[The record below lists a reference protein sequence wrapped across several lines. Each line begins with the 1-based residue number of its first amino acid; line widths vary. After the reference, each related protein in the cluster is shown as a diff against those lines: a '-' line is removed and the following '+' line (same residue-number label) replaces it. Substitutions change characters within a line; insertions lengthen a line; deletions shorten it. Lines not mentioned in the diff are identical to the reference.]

1 MIKEGYMPF
10 KMAKTYYRIV
20 NPEGRKTPLVLLHG
34 GPGSTHNYFE
44 VLDKLAYE
52 DDRPLIMYDQIGCGE
67 SFVEA
72 GEETFNKEVWL
83 SELISLKNYL
93 KLEKFHLLG
102 QSWGGMLAIIYAI
115 EKKPKEVKSFILSST
130 LSSAKL
136 WREENLKRV
145 SLMEKEYREAIL
157 EAEKTNNYKNN
168 LYLKAI
174 DVFMERYCAPRY
186 DKNSPDCLTR
196 KKVSGEKSYLIGWGE
211 NEFTP
216 TGTLAN
222 FEYTDRLKEIE
233 KPCLITSGSY
243 DLSSPYIA
251 KTMHDNI
258 KDSKWELF
266 QNARHMSFVEYND
279 EYIELLKNWLNDKD

>member
-1 MIKEGYMPF
+1 IKEGYMPF

-34 GPGSTHNYFE
+34 GPGSAHNYFE

-115 EKKPKEVKSFILSST
+115 EKKPKEVQSFILSST

-157 EAEKTNNYKNN
+157 EAEKTNNYKND

-174 DVFMERYCAPRY
+174 DVFM
-186 DKNSPDCLTR
+186 
-196 KKVSGEKSYLIGWGE
+196 
-211 NEFTP
+211 
-216 TGTLAN
+216 
-222 FEYTDRLKEIE
+222 
-233 KPCLITSGSY
+233 
-243 DLSSPYIA
+243 
-251 KTMHDNI
+251 
-258 KDSKWELF
+258 
-266 QNARHMSFVEYND
+266 Q
-279 EYIELLKNWLNDKD
+279 